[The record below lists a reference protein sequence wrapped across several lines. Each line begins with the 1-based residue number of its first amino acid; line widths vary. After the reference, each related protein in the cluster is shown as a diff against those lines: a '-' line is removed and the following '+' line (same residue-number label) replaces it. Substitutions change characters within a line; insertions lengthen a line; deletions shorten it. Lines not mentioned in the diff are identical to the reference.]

1 MAIGSIHYTAS
12 IITFAS
18 HVSRSVLGQ
27 KRLSVKPPSPIFAAC
42 GGGGDVLPRLKKKG
56 GVVSARV
63 GGRFAREL
71 IMIHA
76 KVIIEIETYYNI
88 ERSSYLSWG
97 LNCPTKTGVKV
108 VMGELSGHRFDRL
121 PT

>member
-27 KRLSVKPPSPIFAAC
+27 KRLSVKPPSPIFAAR
-42 GGGGDVLPRLKKKG
+42 GGGRFAEAAKKG